1 MRFVISV
8 LLYLLFI
15 LFGVPFVRY
24 STRQV
29 LLIAPT
35 QIKSDRTKYYL
46 LASFVLHI
54 KHSESKDSAVCPRI
68 LLSGPA
74 GNQLRSD
81 CSDVPIIQALQRGVR
96 AFELDI
102 WPNFTKDNVNMFFME
117 GIGANL
123 QMVANSNMGIL
134 NPPSYTLGLYLYVT
148 LYMMVSRTFFTNV
161 QLLVCVYPRS

>member
-1 MRFVISV
+1 MVSIIAPFQKWCWTKCHNGIAKMRFVISV
-8 LLYLLFI
+8 LLFLVFI
-15 LFGVPFVRY
+15 LFGVPFVLY
-24 STRQV
+24 STKQV

-54 KHSESKDSAVCPRI
+54 KHSESKDSAVSPRI

-96 AFELDI
+96 VFELDI
-102 WPNFTKDNVNMFFME
+102 WPNSTKDNVNVLHGRKLWPTSQAF
-117 GIGANL
+117 
-123 QMVANSNMGIL
+123 
-134 NPPSYTLGLYLYVT
+134 
-148 LYMMVSRTFFTNV
+148 
-161 QLLVCVYPRS
+161 RSF